1 MLRRESKLLLALV
14 CLVAGLCAWAADY
27 RPPAADRPAVR
38 RPGAESVLPG
48 GRVITPLGQ
57 QYPTGPGPF
66 GLALN
71 PSGDTLVTADGGPS
85 RYSLTVLQKDGG
97 GWRTST
103 LKAEGKRK
111 GDADDDDETDWRSVF
126 QGLAFASD
134 REIYA
139 SEGNS
144 GRVRLVDARSGSLKQ
159 LYELNTG
166 EFKNSYSGDLALDNQ
181 RGLLY
186 VLDQANFRLVVID
199 TKKKRVA
206 ASLRTGRLPFAIA
219 LSPDA
224 RRVYVTHV
232 GMFEYKVIPGA
243 DPKRSKETGL
253 PFPAFGFPSQEARD
267 GARRPTEAGMVDVP
281 GLGDPNARESNS
293 LAVVDV
299 ENPAAPKVLGV
310 VRTGKPFGGAV
321 VGGASPSGVVAT
333 QDRIFVSN
341 ANQDSVSVI
350 NALTLRLE
358 RDIEI
363 RAPGMESLR
372 GILPIGLHYEPT
384 NQWILAAEAGINAVG
399 VIDAGSLAVI
409 GHIPAAWFPTR
420 TTTRDGRLFVASAKG
435 HGTGPNA
442 SRQGPVTGSFQGEL
456 RRGALSIAP
465 LPGPDELPALTRRV
479 WANNGLL
486 PAKLEPTSMPA
497 DLDHVVII
505 VKENRTFDEVL
516 GDIETAANGPVE
528 SLPPLARFGKRG
540 VIVQQKAE
548 LRQRLGL
555 RFVNITPNTHA
566 LAQRF
571 AFSDNFYADSEV
583 SVDGHHWIV
592 GSYPNAWTEST
603 LMAAYGGQKDF
614 RLPPPG
620 SPGSA
625 PGRLSFPQSASSVHP
640 EEQLEAGAL
649 WHHLERYNIPFRN
662 YGEGFELAGIDEG
675 KGLKPTGARFLTN
688 MPMPTPLYRNSSLEY
703 PGYNMNIPD
712 QFRANQFINEID
724 REYIRGGKPL
734 PRLIFIHLPND
745 HTTRPRPEDGYPFNA
760 SYVADND
767 HALGRIVQYLSQTP
781 YWKRMAILIT
791 EDDAQ
796 GGVDHIDSHRTL
808 FLAASPWAKKNY
820 CSHANASFPALL
832 KLAFRI
838 LRIPPLNL
846 YDAAA
851 ADLSHLFTDTA
862 DDTPYS
868 LEPSTLEV
876 FDPAKAR
883 EPLDPQP
890 SPRMDD
896 PRVLREQHRNQQ
908 P

>member
-1 MLRRESKLLLALV
+1 MPRRKPNLLPLTLCSLLGLAAL
-14 CLVAGLCAWAADY
+14 AAEF
-27 RPPAADRPAVR
+27 RPPAGNRAAVR
-38 RPGAESVLPG
+38 RIGAESVLPG
-48 GRVITPLGQ
+48 GRIISPLGQ

-66 GLALN
+66 GLSLSPN
-71 PSGDTLVTADGGPS
+71 GETLVTADGGPN
-85 RYSLTVLQKDGG
+85 RYSLTVLHREGA
-97 GWRTST
+97 GWRTNT
-103 LKAEGKRK
+103 LQADPRGQ
-111 GDADDDDETDWRSVF
+111 GDPNDDDGDWRSVF
-126 QGLAFASD
+126 QGLAFTND
-134 REIYA
+134 RDLYA

-144 GRVRLVDARSGSLKQ
+144 GRVRLVDVRSGSLKQ
-159 LYELNTG
+159 LYDLNTG
-166 EFKNSYSGDLALDNQ
+166 GYRNSYTGDLALDAR

-186 VLDQANFRLVVID
+186 VLDQANFRLAVID
-199 TKKKRVA
+199 TRKQRIA

-243 DPKRSKETGL
+243 DPKRARETGL
-253 PFPAFGFPSQEARD
+253 PTPAFGFPSPEARD
-267 GARRPTEAGMVDVP
+267 GARRQTAAGMVDVP

-293 LAVVDV
+293 LAIVDV
-299 ENPAAPKVLGV
+299 ANPESPQIVNV
-310 VRTGKPFGGAV
+310 VRTGKPFGGAI

-333 QDRIFVSN
+333 AERIFVSN
-341 ANQDSVSVI
+341 ANQDTITVI
-350 NALTLRLE
+350 NARTLQLE
-358 RDIEI
+358 RDIEL
-363 RAPGMESLR
+363 RVPGLESLR
-372 GILPIGLHYEPT
+372 GMLPIGLHYEPT
-384 NQWILAAEAGINAVG
+384 NQWILAAEAGINALA
-399 VIDAGSLAVI
+399 VIDARSLAVL
-409 GHIPAAWFPTR
+409 GHIPTAWFPTR
-420 TTTRDGRLFVASAKG
+420 ATTRDGRLFVAAAKG

-456 RRGALSIAP
+456 RRGAVSILP
-465 LPGPDELPALTRRV
+465 LPGPDELTALTRRV
-479 WANNGLL
+479 WANNGFTPSRETAAPL
-486 PAKLEPTSMPA
+486 PA

-505 VKENRTFDEVL
+505 VKENRTFDEVF
-516 GDIETAANGPVE
+516 GDVESASNGPVE
-528 SLPPLARFGKRG
+528 ALPPLARFGKRG
-540 VIVQQKAE
+540 VIVQQRTE

-555 RFVNITPNTHA
+555 RFVNITPNHHA
-566 LAQRF
+566 LAERF

-603 LMAAYGGQKDF
+603 LMAGYGGQKDF
-614 RLPPPG
+614 RFPPPDN
-620 SPGSA
+620 PASA
-625 PGRLSFPQSASSVHP
+625 PGRLLFPQSNSSVHP

-649 WHHLERYNIPFRN
+649 WHHLERHNIGFRN
-662 YGEGFELAGIDEG
+662 FGEGFELAGIDEV
-675 KGLKPTGARFLTN
+675 KGLKPTGARVLTN
-688 MPMPTPLYRNSSLEY
+688 VPMPAPLFRNTSFDY

-724 REYIRGGKPL
+724 RDYLRAGKPL
-734 PRLIFIHLPND
+734 PRLIFIHLPGD
-745 HTTRPRPEDGYPFNA
+745 HMTRPRPEDGYPFQA

-767 HALGRIVQYLSQTP
+767 HALGRIVQFLSQTP
-781 YWKRMAILIT
+781 YWKRMAILVT

-796 GGVDHIDSHRTL
+796 GGVDHIDSHRTV

-851 ADLSHLFTDTA
+851 ADLGHLFH
-862 DDTPYS
+862 DTPDFTPYN

-876 FDPAKAR
+876 FDPSKAR
-883 EPLDPQP
+883 EPMDPQP

-896 PRVLREQHRNQQ
+896 PRVLREQHRQQQ

>member
-1 MLRRESKLLLALV
+1 MLRRELKVLSAFLCVLA
-14 CLVAGLCAWAADY
+14 ALCAWAADF
-27 RPPAADRPAVR
+27 RPPAGERHAVR

-57 QYPTGPGPF
+57 QFPTGPGPF
-66 GLALN
+66 GLAMN
-71 PSGDTLVTADGGPS
+71 ASGDTLVTADGGPN
-85 RYSLTVLQKDGG
+85 RYSITVLQREGS
-97 GWRTST
+97 GWRTNT
-103 LKAEGKRK
+103 LKAEPK
-111 GDADDDDETDWRSVF
+111 GEAGGEDDDDGDWRSVF
-126 QGLAFASD
+126 QGLAFAND
-134 REIYA
+134 RELYA

-144 GRVRLVDARSGSLKQ
+144 GRVRLIDARSGSLKQ
-159 LYELNTG
+159 VYELNAAG
-166 EFKNSYSGDLALDNQ
+166 FQNSYTGDLVLDGR

-199 TKKKRVA
+199 TKKKRIA
-206 ASLRTGRLPFAIA
+206 ASLQTGRLPFAIA

-243 DPKRSKETGL
+243 DPKRAKETGL

-267 GARRPTEAGMVDVP
+267 GARRRTEAGMVAVP

-293 LAVVDV
+293 LVIVDV
-299 ENPAAPKVLGV
+299 ENAAAPKILSV
-310 VRTGKPFGGAV
+310 VRTGKPFGGAIM
-321 VGGASPSGVVAT
+321 GGASPSGVVAT

-350 NALTLRLE
+350 NARTMQHE
-358 RDIEI
+358 HDIEL
-363 RAPGMESLR
+363 RVPGLESLR
-372 GILPIGLHYEPT
+372 GMLPIGLHHDPT
-384 NQWILAAEAGINAVG
+384 NNWVLAAEAGINAIAVL
-399 VIDAGSLAVI
+399 DARSLTVL

-420 TTTRDGRLFVASAKG
+420 VAARDGRLFVASAKG

-479 WANNGLL
+479 WANNGFLPSKENLAPL
-486 PAKLEPTSMPA
+486 PAE
-497 DLDHVVII
+497 LDHVVII

-516 GDIETAANGPVE
+516 GDVETSSNGAVE

-540 VIVQQKAE
+540 VIVQQKTE

-555 RFVNITPNTHA
+555 RFVNITPNHHA

-571 AFSDNFYADSEV
+571 SFSDNFYADSEV

-614 RLPPPG
+614 RLPPADN
-620 SPGSA
+620 PGSA

-649 WHHLERYNIPFRN
+649 WHHLERHNIPFRN
-662 YGEGFELAGIDEG
+662 YGEGFELAGVDEG

-688 MPMPTPLYRNSSLEY
+688 MPMPGQLYRNSSLDY

-712 QFRANQFINEID
+712 QFRASQFINEVD

-745 HTTRPRPEDGYPFNA
+745 HMTRPRPEDGYPFQA

-767 HALGRIVQYLSQTP
+767 HALGRIVQFLSQTP

-838 LRIPPLNL
+838 LRVPPLNL
-846 YDAAA
+846 YDASA
-851 ADLSHLFTDTA
+851 ADLGHIFTDVA
-862 DDTPYS
+862 DDSPYG

-896 PRVLREQHRNQQ
+896 PRVLRQQHRNQ
-908 P
+908 

>member
-1 MLRRESKLLLALV
+1 MLRRETKLPFALV
-14 CLVAGLCAWAADY
+14 CLLVCLSAWAADY

-66 GLALN
+66 GLVLN
-71 PSGDTLVTADGGPS
+71 SSGDTLVTADGGPN
-85 RYSLTVLQKDGG
+85 RYSLTVLQREGS
-97 GWRTST
+97 GWRTTT
-103 LKAEGKRK
+103 LKADPKSKAG
-111 GDADDDDETDWRSVF
+111 DDDGEGDWRSVF
-126 QGLAFASD
+126 QGLAFAND
-134 REIYA
+134 RELYA

-166 EFKNSYSGDLALDNQ
+166 GFQNSYTGDLALDTR

-199 TKKKRVA
+199 TKKKRIS
-206 ASLRTGRLPFAIA
+206 ASLKTGRLPFAIA

-243 DPKRSKETGL
+243 DPKRAKETGL
-253 PFPAFGFPSQEARD
+253 RFPAFGFPSQEARD
-267 GARRPTEAGMVDVP
+267 GARRQTESGMVDVP
-281 GLGDPNARESNS
+281 GLGDPNVRESNS
-293 LAVVDV
+293 LAIVDV
-299 ENPAAPKVLGV
+299 ENASAPKILGI
-310 VRTGKPFGGAV
+310 VRTGKPFGGAIA
-321 VGGASPSGVVAT
+321 GGASPSGVVAT

-341 ANQDSVSVI
+341 ANQDSVSII
-350 NALTLRLE
+350 NARTLQLE
-358 RDIEI
+358 RDIEL
-363 RAPGMESLR
+363 RVPGLESLR
-372 GILPIGLHYEPT
+372 GMLPIGLHYDPT
-384 NQWILAAEAGINAVG
+384 NNWILAAEAGINAIAVL
-399 VIDAGSLAVI
+399 DARALTVL

-420 TTTRDGRLFVASAKG
+420 TIARDGRLFVASAKG

-456 RRGALSIAP
+456 RRGAVSVAP
-465 LPGPDELPALTRRV
+465 FPGPDELSELTRRV
-479 WANNGLL
+479 WANNGFL
-486 PAKLEPTSMPA
+486 PVKEESAPLPA

-516 GDIETAANGPVE
+516 GDVETAANGPVE

-540 VIVQQKAE
+540 VIVQQKTE

-555 RFVNITPNTHA
+555 RFVNITPNHHA
-566 LAQRF
+566 LAQRY

-614 RLPPPG
+614 RFPPPDN
-620 SPGSA
+620 PASA
-625 PGRLSFPQSASSVHP
+625 PGRLLFAESNSSVHP

-649 WHHLERYNIPFRN
+649 WHHLERHNIPYRN
-662 YGEGFELAGIDEG
+662 FGEGFELAGIDEG
-675 KGLKPTGARFLTN
+675 KGLKPTGARVLTN
-688 MPMPTPLYRNSSLEY
+688 VPMPAPLFRNTSFDY

-724 REYIRGGKPL
+724 REYIRAGKPF

-745 HTTRPRPEDGYPFNA
+745 HMTRPRPEDGYPFQA

-767 HALGRIVQYLSQTP
+767 HALGRIVQFLSQTP

-796 GGVDHIDSHRTL
+796 GGVDHIDSHRTI

-851 ADLSHLFTDTA
+851 ADLGHLFTDTP
-862 DDTPYS
+862 DDAPYN

-896 PRVLREQHRNQQ
+896 PRVLRQQHQNQQ